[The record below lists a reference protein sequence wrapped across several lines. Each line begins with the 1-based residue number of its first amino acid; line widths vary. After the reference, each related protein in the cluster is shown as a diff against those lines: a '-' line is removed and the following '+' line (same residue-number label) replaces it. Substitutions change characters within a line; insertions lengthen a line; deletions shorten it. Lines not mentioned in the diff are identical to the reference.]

1 MKCEMLIQKQKL
13 FTDQEI
19 PKKTA
24 KLSSQVSPENILY
37 TSVSRHVQFLEV
49 IKIEKKNK
57 VKKYK
62 NKERRYLFDE
72 IKSLFE
78 HFNRQLQ

>member
-37 TSVSRHVQFLEV
+37 TSVSRHVQFSEV

-62 NKERRYLFDE
+62 IKERRYLFDE
-72 IKSLFE
+72 INSLFE
-78 HFNRQLQ
+78 HFKRQLQ